1 MIFLRFLKRLL
12 PALSAALIGLLLVF
26 SLPRLPESARGIA
39 GAVFTCGIVPV
50 FTFTFVWAV
59 WALLREFRI
68 SRVMGE
74 PLPPARD
81 CRLGRTLLAEGEDF
95 RAMEGGERAAWILL
109 HLAAPAVT
117 AAGILLLW
125 RENFAAGTPV
135 LVAGAFLWVLA
146 APNRYN
152 RPGRSAKVLPCPQ
165 DLSAEELCRALAS
178 TDTVL
183 GRPYV
188 SRLRFV
194 RGKCVVFG
202 PGEDGIFLYFRKNRS
217 GRRLFLIRSGAD
229 ALIRDPRPGAPEG
242 AFDGDLDT
250 LTLYLVTL
258 TEDFIRRRQGKRAR
272 RG

>member
-12 PALSAALIGLLLVF
+12 PSLSAALVGLLLVF
-26 SLPRLPESARGIA
+26 SLPRLPESARQIA
-39 GAVFTCGIVPV
+39 GAAFTCGAVPV
-50 FTFTFVWAV
+50 FTFVWAV

-74 PLPPARD
+74 PLPPVRD
-81 CRLGRTLLAEGEDF
+81 CRLGRVLLAEGEDF
-95 RAMEGGERAAWILL
+95 RAMESGERALWILL
-109 HLAAPAVT
+109 HLAAPAVM
-117 AAGILLLW
+117 AAGVLLLR
-125 RENFAAGTPV
+125 REAYTAGTPV

-152 RPGRSAKVLPCPQ
+152 RPTRHAKVIPCPKE
-165 DLSAEELCRALAS
+165 LGAEELCRALSS

-242 AFDGDLDT
+242 VFDGDLDT

-258 TEDFIRRRQGKRAR
+258 AEDYIRRQGKRAR
-272 RG
+272 RA